1 MRERDQQPGFGEF
14 APRKLFDSRRWIE
27 LELPA
32 QLLRVGSVPF
42 RVEGARVTDEFIHS
56 HPAGQIP
63 VLRKKAHAT
72 EHRDRLRNRI
82 EIKHAQV
89 TRFRLE
95 QAEDVFDERGFA
107 RAVGPTSPNTCPRS
121 TLRLTL
127 SSASF
132 DLNRR
137 ERPLITITGWLGGE
151 VGAFISYPLTAW
163 PGDAHGRHRAVR

>member
-82 EIKHAQV
+82 EIKHAQG

-107 RAVGPTSPNTCPRS
+107 RAVGAHQPEHLSALDVEADAVERQFRFESAGKIADGNDWLVRRRS
-121 TLRLTL
+121 RYVH
-127 SSASF
+127 
-132 DLNRR
+132 
-137 ERPLITITGWLGGE
+137 I
-151 VGAFISYPLTAW
+151 
-163 PGDAHGRHRAVR
+163 HGKIRGVWR

>member
-82 EIKHAQV
+82 ELKHAQGTDSALSKPRMCLLSV
-89 TRFRLE
+89 VLP
-95 QAEDVFDERGFA
+95 APLA
-107 RAVGPTSPNTCPRS
+107 PTSPNTCPRS
-121 TLRLTL
+121 TLRFTV

-137 ERPLITITGWLGGE
+137 ERSLMAMTGVEDDAG
-151 VGAFISYPLTAW
+151 VFIVISIPLTA
-163 PGDAHGRHRAVR
+163 